1 MTRRLGLWCVL
12 AAMLVLAGCGFGL
25 RQPPKYAFASIY
37 TNASGVTGIELR
49 RMLRS
54 VDGLVLIS
62 DPARRQEAQVAL
74 DIMGEQRT
82 RTVVGV
88 NARGQVR
95 ELQLRL
101 VVRFQLR
108 TPTGKELIPMTELT
122 QQRTLTFDEAFAL
135 AKEGEEALLY
145 KNMQTDMVQQIM
157 RRLEAVKSL

>member
-1 MTRRLGLWCVL
+1 
-12 AAMLVLAGCGFGL
+12 
-25 RQPPKYAFASIY
+25 
-37 TNASGVTGIELR
+37 
-49 RMLRS
+49 MLRS

-74 DIMGEQRT
+74 DIMGEQRI